1 MVTKTRL
8 SVPIVEVPVSN
19 QDYLSAGVDE
29 ESAANIVQS
38 INALARI
45 THTSN
50 VLNTPGGFAGLYELK
65 NYNDPVLVSST
76 DGVGTKLKIANVLG
90 HFESL
95 GVDLVN
101 QNVNDILTSGARP
114 LFFLDYISMGRLDPQ
129 QIENLVRGMSWACR
143 EVECALVGGELSQQP
158 GVYLGDD
165 FDLAGFVVGVV
176 EKSRL
181 LDGSTIQA
189 GDMLLGLPSSGLHTN
204 GFSLVRQVFNI
215 KHDHNVLYSLFPELG
230 HSLGEE
236 LLIPHRSYYREL
248 EPLFDHVKGIAHIT
262 GGGIPGNLPRI
273 LPDALSATI
282 DPQAWSIPPIFN
294 LIQQTGKIS
303 SYEMYKVFNMG
314 IGMILVCD
322 PTRVNHVKRHSPEI
336 IELGE
341 VSSGKSTGER
351 IIIKGITGSDS

>member
-1 MVTKTRL
+1 M
-8 SVPIVEVPVSN
+8 SN

-29 ESAANIVQS
+29 DSAANIVQS
-38 INALARI
+38 INALAKI
-45 THTSN
+45 THTPN
-50 VLNTPGGFAGLYELK
+50 VLSTPGGFAGSYELK
-65 NYNDPVLVSST
+65 NYNEPVLVSST
-76 DGVGTKLKIANVLG
+76 DGVGTKLKIANILG

-95 GVDLVN
+95 GIDLVN
-101 QNVNDILTSGARP
+101 QNVNDILPSGARP
-114 LFFLDYISMGRLDPQ
+114 LFFLDYISMGHLDSQ
-129 QIENLVRGMSWACR
+129 QIENLVRGISWACR
-143 EVECALVGGELSQQP
+143 EVNCSLVGGELSQQP
-158 GVYLGDD
+158 GVYAGDD

-181 LDGSTIQA
+181 LDGATIQA
-189 GDMLLGLPSSGLHTN
+189 GDILLGLPSSGLHTN

-215 KHDHNVLYSLFPELG
+215 DHDQKVLYSLFPELG

-236 LLIPHRSYYREL
+236 LLIPHRSYYQAL

-273 LPDALSATI
+273 LPDTLSASI

-303 SYEMYKVFNMG
+303 SDEMYKVFNMG

-322 PTRVNHVKRHSPEI
+322 PTHVKHVKRHSPEI
-336 IELGE
+336 VELGDI
-341 VSSGKSTGER
+341 SSEKSTSKR
-351 IIIKGITGSDS
+351 VIITGITGSDS

>member
-1 MVTKTRL
+1 MSK
-8 SVPIVEVPVSN
+8 

-29 ESAANIVQS
+29 DSAEDIVQS
-38 INALARI
+38 ITALARI
-45 THTSN
+45 THTAN
-50 VLNTPGGFAGLYELK
+50 VLDTPGGFAGLYELK
-65 NYNDPVLVSST
+65 NYNEPILVSST
-76 DGVGTKLKIANVLG
+76 DGVGTKLKIATLLG

-101 QNVNDILTSGARP
+101 QNVNDILPSGARP

-129 QIENLVRGMSWACR
+129 QIESLVRGMSWACR
-143 EVECALVGGELSQQP
+143 EVDCSLVGGELSQQP

-165 FDLAGFVVGVV
+165 FDLAGFIVGVV

-181 LDGSTIQA
+181 LDGSAIQA

-204 GFSLVRQVFNI
+204 GFSLVRQVFDI
-215 KHDHNVLYSLFPELG
+215 DHDQKVLYSLFPELG

-236 LLIPHRSYYREL
+236 LLIPHRSYYHVL

-273 LPDALSATI
+273 LPDNLHAI
-282 DPQAWSIPPIFN
+282 VDPQAWSIPPIFN

-303 SYEMYKVFNMG
+303 SDEMYRVFNMG

-322 PTRVNHVKRHSPEI
+322 PTYVKHVKRHAPEI
-336 IELGE
+336 VELGE
-341 VSSGKSTGER
+341 VSSEKSSR
-351 IIIKGITGSDS
+351 KRVIIKGITRSDP